1 MQGGSTITQQLAK
14 NLFLTQERT
23 ISRKIQEALLAVW
36 LEKRFT
42 KDQILELYMNRV
54 YFGSGAY
61 GVEAAG
67 QRYFGRSARNL
78 SLAESAVLAG
88 LMVAPSRLAPNR
100 NPRGAA
106 ERATLVIAAMA
117 REGFITD
124 GMAKLA
130 LTNPAESVRHGGA
143 GSVNYVADYVVDLLD
158 ETIGAI
164 DNDIVV
170 RTTIVPA
177 LQAAAEKAVSEE
189 LDKGGAKY
197 GVAQGALVAM
207 SPSGRCA
214 RWSAGAITRTVNSIA
229 QPPRAGSPARPS
241 SPSFI

>member
-1 MQGGSTITQQLAK
+1 MGIARAVTRNLSGGGGMQGGSTITQQLAK

-23 ISRKIQEALLAVW
+23 FSRKIQEAILAVW
-36 LEKRFT
+36 LEKRFS

-61 GVEAAG
+61 GVEAAA
-67 QRYFGRSARNL
+67 QRYFGRSARNV

-100 NPRGAA
+100 NPNGAA
-106 ERATLVIAAMA
+106 ERATLVIMAMA
-117 REGFITD
+117 RENFITE
-124 GMAKLA
+124 GMAKIA
-130 LTNPAESVRHGGA
+130 MGNPAGSVRHGGA

-170 RTTIVPA
+170 RTTRALWWPSPPAAPYARLWGGEIMQTASSTGRPRRVGNRVPR
-177 LQAAAEKAVSEE
+177 S
-189 LDKGGAKY
+189 
-197 GVAQGALVAM
+197 
-207 SPSGRCA
+207 
-214 RWSAGAITRTVNSIA
+214 N
-229 QPPRAGSPARPS
+229 
-241 SPSFI
+241 PSFISPPSSAG